1 MYRLGEYVEIT
12 IPQVFVAKIT
22 NLMCKHR
29 ISHFA
34 DGECKLPFC
43 DVCLVLEILC
53 VCQVCVM
60 LLGDYN
66 KI

>member
-1 MYRLGEYVEIT
+1 M
-12 IPQVFVAKIT
+12 FVAKIR

-29 ISHFA
+29 ISRFV

-43 DVCLVLEILC
+43 DVCLVLEIIC